1 MEKVIDIRPIKKKLR
16 AEAREMRRSMSPDK
30 KSSLDRKIKN
40 KLLNLW
46 SVREAKAVLCYVST
60 EIEVDTREFINSLLQ
75 MGKPVA
81 VPRCEGEKSNMNF
94 YYINSLDELESGS
107 FGVDEPHP
115 SKHKK
120 LDDTTGCVCIVPAFM
135 FDKQGYRLGYGKGY
149 YDRYLSRYKG
159 STIGICY
166 GENLVNELF
175 HGKYDR
181 TVDMIVTE
189 KDIISDINQSKGG
202 HNNG

>member
-1 MEKVIDIRPIKKKLR
+1 MEKVIDIRPLKKKLR
-16 AEAREMRRSMSPDK
+16 AEAREMRRAMSPDRK
-30 KSSLDRKIKN
+30 ASLDRKIKN

-60 EIEVDTREFINSLLQ
+60 EIEVDTREFINALLD
-75 MGKPVA
+75 MGKRVA

-107 FGVDEPHP
+107 FGVDEPDP
-115 SKHKK
+115 SKHIMIG
-120 LDDTTGCVCIVPAFM
+120 DTRDCVCIVPAFM
-135 FDKQGYRLGYGKGY
+135 FDKQGFRLGYGKGY

-166 GENLVNELF
+166 SENLVDELF

-181 TVDMIVTE
+181 TVDMIITE
-189 KDIISDINQSKGG
+189 KDIISDIKGG
-202 HNNG
+202 HDNG

>member
-1 MEKVIDIRPIKKKLR
+1 
-16 AEAREMRRSMSPDK
+16 
-30 KSSLDRKIKN
+30 
-40 KLLNLW
+40 
-46 SVREAKAVLCYVST
+46 
-60 EIEVDTREFINSLLQ
+60 
-75 MGKPVA
+75 
-81 VPRCEGEKSNMNF
+81 MNF
-94 YYINSLDELESGS
+94 LAIGIATAFVEINLQIGENAFWWTIRYLFSIIIPLAIIFMELKGFNFSELLSVTAAKFFMMIG
-107 FGVDEPHP
+107 
-115 SKHKK
+115 
-120 LDDTTGCVCIVPAFM
+120 DTKDCVCIVPAFM

>member
-1 MEKVIDIRPIKKKLR
+1 MEKVIDIRPLKKKLR
-16 AEAREMRRSMSPDK
+16 AEAREMRRSISPDRK
-30 KSSLDRKIKN
+30 KSLDRKIKN

-60 EIEVDTREFINSLLQ
+60 DIEVDTREFINTLLQ

-107 FGVDEPHP
+107 FGVDEPNP
-115 SKHKK
+115 SKHIMIG
-120 LDDTTGCVCIVPAFM
+120 DTTNCVCIVPAFM
-135 FDKQGYRLGYGKGY
+135 FDRNGYRLGYGKGY

-159 STIGICY
+159 STIGVCY
-166 GENLVNELF
+166 SENLVPELF

-189 KDIISDINQSKGG
+189 RDIVNDINQSQDV
-202 HNNG
+202 

>member
-30 KSSLDRKIKN
+30 KVVLDRKIKN

-60 EIEVDTREFINSLLQ
+60 EIEVDTREFINALLQ
-75 MGKPVA
+75 SGKRVA

-107 FGVDEPHP
+107 FGVDEPDP
-115 SKHKK
+115 SKHIMVG
-120 LDDTTGCVCIVPAFM
+120 DTSGCVCIVPAFM
-135 FDKQGYRLGYGKGY
+135 FDRRGYRLGYGKGY

-166 GENLVNELF
+166 TENLKEELF

-189 KDIISDINQSKGG
+189 KDIISDINQKQDV
-202 HNNG
+202 

>member
-1 MEKVIDIRPIKKKLR
+1 MEKVIDIRPMKKKLR
-16 AEAREMRRSMSPDK
+16 AEAREMRRSMSPEK

-46 SVREAKAVLCYVST
+46 AVREASAVLCYVST
-60 EIEVDTREFINSLLQ
+60 EIEVDTREFINALLQ

-94 YYINSLDELESGS
+94 YYINSLDELSSGS
-107 FGVDEPHP
+107 FGVDEPDP
-115 SKHKK
+115 TKHIMVCETKN
-120 LDDTTGCVCIVPAFM
+120 TVCIVPAFM
-135 FDKQGYRLGYGKGY
+135 FDKFGYRLGYGKGY

-159 STIGICY
+159 STIGVCY
-166 GENLVNELF
+166 GENIKEELF

-189 KDIISDINQSKGG
+189 KDIF
-202 HNNG
+202 NGIKDTQDCTR

>member
-1 MEKVIDIRPIKKKLR
+1 
-16 AEAREMRRSMSPDK
+16 MSPDK
-30 KSSLDRKIKN
+30 KASLDRKIKN

-60 EIEVDTREFINSLLQ
+60 DIEVDTREFINTLLQ

-107 FGVDEPHP
+107 FGVDEPDS
-115 SKHKK
+115 SKHKM
-120 LDDTTGCVCIVPAFM
+120 LWDTTDCVCVVPAFM

-166 GENLVNELF
+166 AENLVNELF

-189 KDIISDINQSKGG
+189 KDIISDIKQSKDV
-202 HNNG
+202 

>member
-1 MEKVIDIRPIKKKLR
+1 MEKVIDIRPLKKKLR

-30 KSSLDRKIKN
+30 KSSFDRKIKN

-60 EIEVDTREFINSLLQ
+60 DIEVDTREFINALLQ
-75 MGKPVA
+75 MGKRVA

-94 YYINSLDELESGS
+94 YYINSLDELQSGS
-107 FGVDEPHP
+107 FGVEEPDP
-115 SKHKK
+115 TKHIMIG
-120 LDDTTGCVCIVPAFM
+120 DTTGCVCIVPAFM

-166 GENLVNELF
+166 SDNLVDELF

-181 TVDMIVTE
+181 CVEMIVTE
-189 KDIISDINQSKGG
+189 KDIINDITGG

>member
-16 AEAREMRRSMSPDK
+16 AEAREMRRSISPDRK
-30 KSSLDRKIKN
+30 ASLDRKIKN

-60 EIEVDTREFINSLLQ
+60 DIEVDTREFISALLQ
-75 MGKPVA
+75 MGKRVA

-94 YYINSLDELESGS
+94 YYINSLDELSSGS
-107 FGVDEPHP
+107 FGVDEPDP
-115 SKHKK
+115 SKHIMIG
-120 LDDTTGCVCIVPAFM
+120 DTRNCVCIVPAFM

-166 GENLVNELF
+166 ADNLVEELF

-181 TVDMIVTE
+181 SVDMVVTE
-189 KDIISDINQSKGG
+189 KDIISDINQSKDV
-202 HNNG
+202 